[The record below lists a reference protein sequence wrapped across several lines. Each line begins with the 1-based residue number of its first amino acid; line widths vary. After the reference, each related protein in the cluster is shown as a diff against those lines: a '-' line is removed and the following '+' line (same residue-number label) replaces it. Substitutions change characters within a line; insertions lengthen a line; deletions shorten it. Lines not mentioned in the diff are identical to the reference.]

1 VRSLLS
7 AKKQQQCDT
16 TENSTVSENPGC
28 NFLGYYALGFHVP
41 FRELASMKNTFS
53 VSISAIGASLAIG
66 LFSAPSAQAASISHL
81 YELNNS
87 LADSKGGQSL
97 VSNGGTVSASGYAFD
112 ADEGPSLSNS
122 VNSTNYSILMDFS
135 LSQLDGYRKII
146 DFKDRTSDNGLY
158 NYEKQLSFY
167 PGTTGGN
174 SFTVD
179 TPVRLILTRNS
190 STSTVAG
197 YVNGMLKM
205 SFTDLS
211 NLATFSEPNSI
222 MHFFRDDTAR
232 SGEAS
237 GGLLTKLAIYDGALS
252 AQDASDLGG
261 AGSPIVPATVPT
273 PALVPGLIGLGL
285 GILKKRKS
293 EVVEA

>member
-1 VRSLLS
+1 
-7 AKKQQQCDT
+7 
-16 TENSTVSENPGC
+16 
-28 NFLGYYALGFHVP
+28 
-41 FRELASMKNTFS
+41 MKNTFS

-66 LFSAPSAQAASISHL
+66 LLSAPSAQAASISHL

-97 VSNGGTVSASGYAFD
+97 VSNGGTVSANGYAFD

-146 DFKDRTSDNGLY
+146 DFKDQTSDNGLY

-167 PGTTGGN
+167 PSATTTGGN
-174 SFTVD
+174 SFTGD
-179 TPVRLILTRNS
+179 TPARLILTRDS
-190 STSTVAG
+190 STSTVTG

-211 NLATFSEPNSI
+211 NLATFSKPNSI

-261 AGSPIVPATVPT
+261 AGSPIPPATVPT
-273 PALVPGLIGLGL
+273 PALIPGLVGLGL